1 MISHLAESDFPF
13 GFKWFLKVVN
23 IHLGLALNCESLYLI
38 CSGFAVGWRI
48 YERKE
53 RRKTTVF
60 VSL

>member
-1 MISHLAESDFPF
+1 MRNHSAESDFPF
-13 GFKWFLKVVN
+13 GFKWFLKIVN
-23 IHLGLALNCESLYLI
+23 IHLDLDCNCERMYLKQ
-38 CSGFAVGWRI
+38 SGFAVGWRI